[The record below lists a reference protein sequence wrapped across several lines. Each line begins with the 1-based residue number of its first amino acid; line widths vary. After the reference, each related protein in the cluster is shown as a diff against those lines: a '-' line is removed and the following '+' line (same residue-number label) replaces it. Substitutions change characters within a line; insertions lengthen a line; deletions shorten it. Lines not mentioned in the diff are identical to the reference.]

1 MTYIHTTGADHPV
14 KFMKLRKVYISSMLQ
29 DFYTGDGM
37 LAPSIFIVLNDPML
51 GDTIS
56 AAEAT
61 VETSSDLH
69 TFWYALCDWLN
80 SGTDTSQLMSV
91 DTLVTFMS
99 QMQDQMGLSDEQVPE
114 PAEGTGKVGGGQQA
128 TDPQAIATTHSQTA
142 GGQPDVTQSLVQTA
156 DGSQTDG
163 SQSVVQTADGSQSA
177 APTEDGSQ
185 FANVSKDEKKVP
197 ATKDISFA
205 LTAFPTRWAARF
217 KGDQQGKVRPSGILQ
232 AIMLEIEKAM
242 LHYADTHDV
251 TTNAALTVASDATFS
266 VTQKVQKKTKP
277 LSLLLR
283 GKCTLVPTPRSYLV
297 CSAGSV
303 DIYVDGEA
311 DDTTTHPCLA
321 WLIPS
326 AADESD
332 YNMEITGV
340 EHEISFQRGPIKQ
353 TFTLKMKSIR
363 GIWSEDGDGKGEDAD
378 TRITSVTYVR
388 PSLESEMAKDKKRKV
403 SSIGGAI
410 NEMLGVK
417 PPPDTPVQKKQRRSS
432 KKASGEPVSPL
443 VEFGEFTF
451 LALPLHGDLVD
462 GNEPQ
467 IPYE

>member
-29 DFYTGDGM
+29 DFCTGDGM
-37 LAPSIFIVLNDPML
+37 LAPSIFTVLNDPRL

-114 PAEGTGKVGGGQQA
+114 PAEGTGTVGGGQQA
-128 TDPQAIATTHSQTA
+128 TDPQATHSQSA
-142 GGQPDVTQSLVQTA
+142 GGQPDDTQRLFQTA

-177 APTEDGSQ
+177 DGSQ
-185 FANVSKDEKKVP
+185 LANVSKDEKKVP
-197 ATKDISFA
+197 ATKKMSFA
-205 LTAFPTRWAARF
+205 LAAFPTRWAARF
-217 KGDQQGKVRPSGILQ
+217 KGDQQGKVWPSGILQ
-232 AIMLEIEKAM
+232 AIILEIEKAM

-251 TTNAALTVASDATFS
+251 TINSALTVANDAKIS

-363 GIWSEDGDGKGEDAD
+363 GTWSEDGDGKGEDAD

-388 PSLESEMAKDKKRKV
+388 PSLESEMAKEKKRKV
-403 SSIGGAI
+403 SSIGSAI

-417 PPPDTPVQKKQRRSS
+417 PPGDTPAQKKQRRSS
-432 KKASGEPVSPL
+432 KTASGEPVSPL

-467 IPYE
+467 IPYK